1 MIVAHGTWLPIKE
14 RFFLWGETEP
24 IDSLSNNGRN
34 GDHPYQLARDQIE
47 ASLLE
52 ALSDGE
58 TRLEVG
64 DDGVTLLLPSENGF
78 PLPSPEHHFHREQPS
93 GVTPRLAAWNIRGV
107 SLPPESALAWLAML
121 PAADEPLPHR
131 LHLGADL
138 QYWSAVARF
147 ALELLAR
154 QRFLPAIVA
163 PDESDTFAEARWEP
177 LVEEE
182 LDRVEALRAAMP
194 PVCRAV
200 APTVDSSPEE
210 SSRDVLFSDFLVSVV
225 DRFVRRAASRLRL
238 RPRFVETSGEQFAS
252 SLLETEGTFEGSD
265 KTIEALR
272 EDLLSWKA
280 QFDEEHEVPFR
291 IAFRLEPPRSPDPE
305 LARDFARDFDGQQ
318 QAEGDDNWELR
329 FFLQALDDESLLVP
343 LARVWEHGGT
353 SWRYLERRL
362 ERPHEVVLEALGRA
376 AALYPPLEESLKESR
391 PESLSLDLDQAYMF
405 LTEGAF
411 LLRESGYGVLVP
423 SWWGKREHGV
433 GLSLQV
439 SPRAQGPRS
448 VVSRLGLDALVEFD
462 WQVALGA
469 ESLSREEFLELAEM
483 KQPLVRV
490 RGQWVELSPARV
502 QEVLSAIESRPAVPE
517 MTLGDVLQ
525 LKLGRLGDGRLPV
538 TGLRA
543 TGWVDALLS
552 KLAGHDEL
560 PDVEPPATFRGTL
573 RPYQVH
579 GLAWLLFLGQFRL
592 GACLAD
598 DMGLGKTIQVL
609 ALLLHLQEEGTLER
623 PFLLICPTSVVGN
636 WRKEAERFAPTLSV
650 LIHHGLDRHEGEDF
664 KREANRHHLV
674 VSTYSLAHRDLEQ
687 LDAVEWGG
695 LVLDEAQNIKNPQAK
710 QTKALRRLNAPRRIA
725 LTGTPVENR
734 LQELWSIMEFLNP
747 GYLGSEA
754 AFRRHYA
761 LPIERYRDGAATDE
775 FRRLIEPFVLRRV
788 KTDPT
793 VIKDLPSKNEM
804 KVYCTLT
811 REQATL
817 YQAVVQ
823 DSLERIEGSEGIGRK
838 GQVLAALTRLKQICN
853 HPAHFLGDGST
864 LPERSGKLSRLT
876 EMLEEVLAEGDR
888 ALVFTQYAE
897 MGKLIERHLRT
908 TLSVDV
914 SFLYGAV
921 PSAERERMITAF
933 QEDDAGPPIF
943 VLSLKAGGFGLNLT
957 QARNVFHF
965 DRWWNPAV
973 EDQATDRAFRIG
985 QTRSVAVYKFIC
997 AGTIEERIDEL
1008 AGRKKELAGAV
1019 IQSGQGWLTGLNTES
1034 LRELFELRTEA
1045 IEG

>member
-24 IDSLSNNGRN
+24 IESFSTKGTNGRN
-34 GDHPYQLARDQIE
+34 GDHPYQLARDHIE

-64 DDGVTLLLPSENGF
+64 DDGVMLLLPSENGF

-93 GVTPRLAAWNIRGV
+93 GVAPRLRAWNIRGV

-163 PDESDTFAEARWEP
+163 SDESDTFAEARWEP

-194 PVCRAV
+194 PVCRGV
-200 APTVDSSPEE
+200 APTEDSSP
-210 SSRDVLFSDFLVSVV
+210 DALLSDFLVSVV

-272 EDLLSWKA
+272 DDLLSWKA

-291 IAFRLEPPRSPDPE
+291 IAFRLEPPPSPDPE
-305 LARDFARDFDGQQ
+305 LARDFAQDFDDPE
-318 QAEGDDNWELR
+318 QAKGDDTWELR

-376 AALYPPLEESLKESR
+376 AALYPPLEESLKDSR
-391 PESLSLDLDQAYMF
+391 PESLSLDLHQAYTF

-469 ESLSREEFLELAEM
+469 DSLSREEFLELAEM

-502 QEVLSAIESRPAVPE
+502 QEVLSAIQSRPAVPE

-525 LKLGRLGDGRLPV
+525 LKLGCLGDRKLPV
-538 TGLRA
+538 TDLRA

-552 KLAGHDEL
+552 KLAGEDAL
-560 PDVEPPATFRGTL
+560 ADVAPPATFQGTL
-573 RPYQVH
+573 RPYQIH

-598 DMGLGKTIQVL
+598 DMGLGKTIQIL
-609 ALLLHLQEEGTLER
+609 ALLLHLQEEGTLEK

-664 KREANRHHLV
+664 KRVANRHHLV

-734 LQELWSIMEFLNP
+734 LQDLWSIMEFLNP

-761 LPIERYRDGAATDE
+761 LPIERYRDSAATDE
-775 FRRLIEPFVLRRV
+775 FRRLIEPFVLRRL

-793 VIKDLPSKNEM
+793 IIKDLPSKNEM

-811 REQATL
+811 QEQGTL

-838 GQVLAALTRLKQICN
+838 GEVLAAITRLKQICN

-864 LPERSGKLSRLT
+864 LKRRSGKLSRLT

-897 MGKLIERHLRT
+897 MGKLIVRHLRT

-914 SFLYGAV
+914 SFLHGALPRV
-921 PSAERERMITAF
+921 ERERMITSF

-1008 AGRKKELAGAV
+1008 AERKKELAGAV
-1019 IQSGQGWLTGLNTES
+1019 IQSGEGWLTELNAES

-1045 IEG
+1045 IES